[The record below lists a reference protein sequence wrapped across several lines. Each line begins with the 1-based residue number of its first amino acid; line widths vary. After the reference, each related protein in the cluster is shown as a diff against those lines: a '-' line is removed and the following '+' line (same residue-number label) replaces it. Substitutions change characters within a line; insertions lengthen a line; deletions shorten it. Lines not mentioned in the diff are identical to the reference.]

1 MAEFAV
7 IIPTLNEIEN
17 IEPVLERLNH
27 VLEGID
33 WEVIF
38 VDDDSPDGTAAAIRQ
53 ISVNRPHV
61 RVIQRIGRGGLAS
74 ACIEGML
81 ATSAPYLAVTDAD
94 LQHDVALLP
103 NMLALLKAE
112 NLDLV
117 VGSRNLDSGGK
128 GDFAPHRRLL
138 SDLGAKVSKAVC
150 RCEITDPMS
159 GFFAIRR
166 AFFDTVVRR
175 LSGIGFKILVDI
187 LAAAP
192 GPVRMKELPFV
203 FRNRERGESK
213 LDVNTGIEYFLLIAD
228 KLVGGI
234 VPARFLAFAIVGS
247 IGVVLYLLVLELFYR
262 QASLSFAESQAIAAF
277 LAMNLNFILN
287 NLLTFRELRLR
298 GWGILKGVLIFYAA
312 CTLGLVAN
320 IALAT
325 FCVNKGIPWY
335 VAAVLGLTVGSVWN
349 FAVTSVLTWRRLRR
363 RIQRSVSFPVTQG
376 VSQCSTK

>member
-1 MAEFAV
+1 MPEVAV
-7 IIPTLNEIEN
+7 IIPTLNKIEN
-17 IEPVLERLNH
+17 IEPILDRLAH
-27 VLEGID
+27 VLQGLD

-53 ISVNRPHV
+53 ISMERPQV
-61 RVIQRIGRGGLAS
+61 RVVQRIGRGGLAS

-94 LQHDVALLP
+94 LQHDVALLAP
-103 NMLALLKAE
+103 MLETLKAE
-112 NLDLV
+112 NLDIV
-117 VGSRNLDSGGK
+117 IGSRNVGTGSK
-128 GDFAPHRRLL
+128 GDFAAHRRLL
-138 SDLGAKVSKAVC
+138 SDLGAKVSKSVC

-159 GFFAIRR
+159 GFFVIRR
-166 AFFDTVVRR
+166 SFFDTVVRR

-187 LAAAP
+187 LASAP
-192 GPVRMKELPFV
+192 APVRMKELPYR

-277 LAMNLNFILN
+277 LAMNLNFILI
-287 NLLTFRELRLR
+287 NLLSFRELRLH
-298 GWGILKGVLIFYAA
+298 V
-312 CTLGLVAN
+312 
-320 IALAT
+320 
-325 FCVNKGIPWY
+325 
-335 VAAVLGLTVGSVWN
+335 
-349 FAVTSVLTWRRLRR
+349 
-363 RIQRSVSFPVTQG
+363 
-376 VSQCSTK
+376 

>member
-7 IIPTLNEIEN
+7 IISTLNKIEN

-33 WEVIF
+33 WEVCF

-128 GDFAPHRRLL
+128 GDFAPHRRCAPRFGPQC
-138 SDLGAKVSKAVC
+138 SQ
-150 RCEITDPMS
+150 
-159 GFFAIRR
+159 
-166 AFFDTVVRR
+166 
-175 LSGIGFKILVDI
+175 
-187 LAAAP
+187 AP
-192 GPVRMKELPFV
+192 GPP
-203 FRNRERGESK
+203 
-213 LDVNTGIEYFLLIAD
+213 
-228 KLVGGI
+228 
-234 VPARFLAFAIVGS
+234 S
-247 IGVVLYLLVLELFYR
+247 I
-262 QASLSFAESQAIAAF
+262 AESPGGFFPRRRA
-277 LAMNLNFILN
+277 
-287 NLLTFRELRLR
+287 RLR
-298 GWGILKGVLIFYAA
+298 SGRPPL
-312 CTLGLVAN
+312 
-320 IALAT
+320 
-325 FCVNKGIPWY
+325 
-335 VAAVLGLTVGSVWN
+335 
-349 FAVTSVLTWRRLRR
+349 
-363 RIQRSVSFPVTQG
+363 
-376 VSQCSTK
+376 